1 MSNRNFDSSALTSQL
16 KNRIPANYYN
26 RYQVVQQAET
36 QANISTQLSINPQSA
51 NTDAS
56 TTVAINSGIPTAY
69 YKNYPILTS
78 NACCV
83 YVSR

>member
-36 QANISTQLSINPQSA
+36 QVNISTQLSINPQSA

-56 TTVAINSGIPTAY
+56 TTVTINAGIPTAY